1 MKKYSIIIVL
11 FISSMF
17 LTTQVSA
24 NVIKEMVMKVHINED
39 GSVDITE
46 ERLQNMD
53 EGTENYMIFNDRDMG
68 EVEITNFS
76 VDGYEAVEDWDS
88 DASLEEKAGKYG
100 ILDTSSGQE
109 LVFGIGEYGS
119 DNEYT
124 VHYTLENMVRNIDG
138 GQSLFWNFDT
148 FSSLPTGE
156 FTMEITS
163 DVPFE
168 DVNYW
173 GFGFIGDIE
182 LIDDTIYWDSSNMV
196 REGNDVIVLLHFPE
210 GTYTTSVE
218 DDISIDEEREQA
230 LDGSIYEEYLEDQD
244 SMPTW
249 AIWLLSI
256 GGGLGV
262 IFVGIITYFSVGVAR
277 YKKEKGHIESRGTI
291 VSRNKDYEEKQA
303 PDVEDYAGII
313 YFVKHLTYEA
323 FDGLFQVYLMKWND
337 EGRLSIELEEGEGWF
352 STDETTVT
360 IHDYEAAVEAY
371 STSIEQ
377 IGKAIKAKQY
387 NGSYEALMWRFLIE
401 MADSNGKIDN
411 KTLREFS
418 KKNAKQ
424 FEILVDYLNEYSLE
438 YLEKNGYIE
447 LVKGKK
453 YGFTIVIT
461 RPTEDGEAL
470 LNHIAQYKNYLNKR
484 DEEVLN
490 NPFDESELKD
500 HLKWATLLGDSTKYN
515 KILETY
521 NKEEEYRQ
529 TYYNYYLYHHATFHT
544 RNQITTG
551 LGEGG
556 MSSAMSSAASAASG
570 GGGATG
576 SGGGG
581 GAGGGGGGGA
591 R

>member
-1 MKKYSIIIVL
+1 
-11 FISSMF
+11 MF

-24 NVIKEMVMKVHINED
+24 NAIKELVMKVHINED

-68 EVEITNFS
+68 EVEVTNFS

-262 IFVGIITYFSVGVAR
+262 ILVGIITYFSVGVAR
-277 YKKEKGHIESRGTI
+277 YKKEKGHIESRSTI
-291 VSRNKDYEEKQA
+291 VSRNKDYEEEQA

-447 LVKGKK
+447 LDKGKK
-453 YGFTIVIT
+453 YGFPVLIT

-470 LNHIAQYKNYLNKR
+470 LNHIAQHKNYLSKR

-490 NPFDESELKD
+490 NPFDESELKE

-529 TYYNYYLYHHATFHT
+529 TYYPYYLYHHATLHT

-576 SGGGG
+576 GGGGG

>member
-1 MKKYSIIIVL
+1 
-11 FISSMF
+11 MF

-24 NVIKEMVMKVHINED
+24 NAIKELVMKVHINED
-39 GSVDITE
+39 GSVDVTE

-68 EVEITNFS
+68 EVEVTNFS

-262 IFVGIITYFSVGVAR
+262 ILVGIITYFSVGVAR
-277 YKKEKGHIESRGTI
+277 YKKEKGHIESRSTI
-291 VSRNKDYEEKQA
+291 VSRNKDYEEEQA

-447 LVKGKK
+447 LDKGKK
-453 YGFTIVIT
+453 YGFPVLIT

-470 LNHIAQYKNYLNKR
+470 LNHIAQHKNYLSKR

-490 NPFDESELKD
+490 NPFDESELKE

-529 TYYNYYLYHHATFHT
+529 TYYPYYLYHHATLHT

-576 SGGGG
+576 GGGGG

>member
-1 MKKYSIIIVL
+1 MKKYSIIVL
-11 FISSMF
+11 LIISSMF

-24 NVIKEMVMKVHINED
+24 NAIKELVMKVHINED

-68 EVEITNFS
+68 EVEVTNFS

-262 IFVGIITYFSVGVAR
+262 ILVGIITYFSVGVAR
-277 YKKEKGHIESRGTI
+277 YKKEKGHIESRSTI
-291 VSRNKDYEEKQA
+291 VSRNKDYEEEQA

-447 LVKGKK
+447 LDKGKK
-453 YGFTIVIT
+453 YGFPVLIT

-470 LNHIAQYKNYLNKR
+470 LNHIAQHKNYLSKR

-490 NPFDESELKD
+490 NPFDESELKE

-529 TYYNYYLYHHATFHT
+529 TYYPYYLYHHATLHT

-576 SGGGG
+576 GGGGG